1 MYSIVTIT
9 EPASLALTVKEAK
22 DHLRVPGNADDVY
35 IAGLVQTAIKNVE
48 HRTGFKLMSQTLE
61 MRLDGFPNSKTLSL
75 ETGKVTAVTSVKYD
89 DTDDAEQTWAA
100 SNYWADTVSKEAN
113 ITYKDT
119 VWPSTEGGKPAS
131 VRIRY
136 VAGWSDHHDI
146 PDHFKT
152 AMKLLVG
159 SWYNNREEVI
169 TGTIVTTLPVGVDAI
184 LTGNLEYMIYVL

>member
-1 MYSIVTIT
+1 MGSIVTIT
-9 EPASLALTVKEAK
+9 EPTRMALTIKEAK

-48 HRTGFKLMSQTLE
+48 HRTGFKLMSQTVE
-61 MRLDGFPNSKTLSL
+61 MRLNGFPSRKTLSL

-89 DTDDAEQTWAA
+89 DTDDTEQTWAGT
-100 SNYWADTVSKEAN
+100 NYWEDLLSKEAS
-113 ITYKDT
+113 ITHKST
-119 VWPSTEGGKPAS
+119 VWPNTERGKPSS
-131 VRIRY
+131 VRIRF
-136 VAGWSDHHDI
+136 VAGWTDHHDI

-152 AMKLLVG
+152 AIKLLVG
-159 SWYNNREEVI
+159 TWYNNREEVI